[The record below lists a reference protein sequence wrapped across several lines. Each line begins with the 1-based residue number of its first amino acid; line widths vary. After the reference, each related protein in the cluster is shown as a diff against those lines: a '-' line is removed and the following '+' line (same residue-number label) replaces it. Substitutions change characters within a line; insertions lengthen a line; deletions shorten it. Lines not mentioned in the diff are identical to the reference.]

1 MPISAQ
7 LFRDAMANLA
17 AAVTV
22 VTTNGPAGKNGL
34 TASAVCSVSDT
45 PPIVL
50 VCVNHDSQANQ
61 AIKAN
66 GKVCINICNTG
77 QEEICRHFAGMT
89 DLSMD
94 ARFGLDCW
102 DNGEL
107 DTPLLRGAIAN
118 LEGRVVDCK
127 EVATHSVFFIQL
139 ENIIVD
145 INQPALTYYARAFKS
160 LSP

>member
-22 VTTNGPAGKNGL
+22 VTTDGPAGKNGL

-45 PPIVL
+45 PPMIL
-50 VCVNHDSQANQ
+50 VCVNHESQANQ

-66 GKVCINICNTG
+66 GKACINICNID

-89 DLSMD
+89 DISLD
-94 ARFGLDCW
+94 ARFLLDCW
-102 DNGEL
+102 DTGNLGM
-107 DTPLLRGAIAN
+107 PLLRGAIAN
-118 LEGRVVDCK
+118 LEGRVTDFK
-127 EVATHSVFFIQL
+127 EVATHTVFFIEL
-139 ENIIVD
+139 ENIQVTEG
-145 INQPALTYYARAFKS
+145 QPALTYFARAFKS
-160 LSP
+160 LTA